1 MTSESKSGILGW
13 REFLMPP
20 ENADLGQIRNQGN
33 VRMWRPE
40 DHDDVEIV
48 LTGFHD
54 DDKAMRAAAL
64 VSKDFAK
71 GILNALAEDENGE
84 WSARAECKFS
94 DGESMGRKAWI
105 EAGIDA
111 GMNYVKSRRDPE
123 SCVYEPNPRYWI
135 AVGEP
140 TGKGRDGTGDF
151 IKVRMDHITIWQ
163 AVARALDQWGPMESI
178 PDVELR
184 ARRGVFTD
192 DAEGDMKRFSEVL
205 SGVRTDHRPGADHLS
220 ACPWLVREQA
230 ERMVDSL
237 AARDGW
243 TRETAAE
250 RACEMIRDWDLR
262 DPDCMI
268 LT

>member
-1 MTSESKSGILGW
+1 M
-13 REFLMPP
+13 
-20 ENADLGQIRNQGN
+20 
-33 VRMWRPE
+33 
-40 DHDDVEIV
+40 
-48 LTGFHD
+48 
-54 DDKAMRAAAL
+54 L

-135 AVGEP
+135 AVGEDGGQ
-140 TGKGRDGTGDF
+140 GKS
-151 IKVRMDHITIWQ
+151 IKVRTDHVTIWQ
-163 AVARALDQWGPMESI
+163 AVAQRPRPVRAAGVDS
-178 PDVELR
+178 
-184 ARRGVFTD
+184 RRGTSGAPRRVSRRAPRATLTD
-192 DAEGDMKRFSEVL
+192 SPASS
-205 SGVRTDHRPGADHLS
+205 SGVRTDHRRGAERLS

-230 ERMVDSL
+230 ERMVESL

-250 RACEMIRDWDLR
+250 RANEMMADSDLR

-268 LT
+268 PTSPPRRRLREDDSDGERGLRIDAGEGRDGQNSKWQPAPMGLLASIS